1 MTRRAGI
8 ATKAMARQLACLIF
22 RTIRYGQQWVDRGA
36 AEFEE
41 KRRQREL
48 ASLQRKAAQLGF
60 RIQPAA

>member
-1 MTRRAGI
+1 
-8 ATKAMARQLACLIF
+8 
-22 RTIRYGQQWVDRGA
+22 VDRGA